1 MTEYVEPTLRTR
13 QLFFLAVILLAG
25 LSLFAF
31 RLDVYFPPV
40 SDWHQ
45 MQQRLF
51 VVIVLSNLLNI
62 ALSIWVINLTRRAV
76 RCGQWPPK
84 GMRVPFRTKI
94 KRIKKPRIAW
104 LFLTVFLC
112 VFTLNTLLPWFGYA
126 MNEKIYLIQEQYEE
140 FKEEY
145 EELKEKHEV
154 SEKLGSNRN

>member
-1 MTEYVEPTLRTR
+1 
-13 QLFFLAVILLAG
+13 
-25 LSLFAF
+25 
-31 RLDVYFPPV
+31 
-40 SDWHQ
+40 
-45 MQQRLF
+45 
-51 VVIVLSNLLNI
+51 
-62 ALSIWVINLTRRAV
+62 
-76 RCGQWPPK
+76 
-84 GMRVPFRTKI
+84 MRVPFRTKI